1 MNELAH
7 FLTAAYRSFGLAG
20 SLIIILAMLFTALSY
35 SGRKKERYSVL
46 NHFISELGE
55 AGVSSRAW
63 IFNYGLIAGG
73 LLLVPYVIGFG
84 FILNDVWAIFAS
96 LAGLWTVMSCVLVG
110 IFPMN
115 NLAPHIKAA
124 TAFFR
129 GGLVMVI
136 LYGVAIL
143 AQPAGQVKIPL
154 EASIASVLAALSYG
168 SFLFLGR
175 LPENIPA
182 LTEEPD
188 PDLLPERPRFWG
200 LAALEWLVFAS
211 TMAWLLVN
219 AFLF

>member
-1 MNELAH
+1 MRELSQ
-7 FLTAAYRSFGLAG
+7 FLTASYRYFGLAG
-20 SLIIILAMLFTALSY
+20 SLVIIFSMLYAALRY

-73 LLLVPYVIGFG
+73 LLLIPYVLGFG
-84 FILNDVWAIFAS
+84 LVLNNVWAIFATI
-96 LAGLWTVMSCVLVG
+96 AGLRTAVSCSLVG

-124 TAFFR
+124 TSFFR

-136 LYGVAIL
+136 LYGAAIL
-143 AQPAGQVKIPL
+143 AQPAGQGKISVA
-154 EASIASVLAALSYG
+154 ASITSLLAALSYG

-175 LPENIPA
+175 LPENVPA
-182 LTEEPD
+182 LPEDPN
-188 PDLLPERPRFWG
+188 PDLLPDRPRIWG
-200 LAALEWLVFAS
+200 LAALEWLVFAA
-211 TMAWLLVN
+211 TMAWLFVN

>member
-1 MNELAH
+1 MNEPVQ
-7 FLTAAYRSFGLAG
+7 FLTATYRYFGLSG
-20 SLIIILAMLFTALSY
+20 SLVIIFAMLYAALSY

-55 AGVSSRAW
+55 AGVSSGAW

-84 FILNDVWAIFAS
+84 LALNNVWAIFAS
-96 LAGLWTVMSCVLVG
+96 IAGLWTALSCSLVG
-110 IFPMN
+110 IYPMN

-129 GGLVMVI
+129 GGLAMVI
-136 LYGVAIL
+136 LYGAAIL
-143 AQPAGQVKIPL
+143 AQPAGQGKISL
-154 EASIASVLAALSYG
+154 AASITSLLAALSYG

-175 LPENIPA
+175 LPEHTPVLPEDPN
-182 LTEEPD
+182 
-188 PDLLPERPRFWG
+188 PDLIPERPRFWG
-200 LAALEWLVFAS
+200 LAALEWVVLAA
-211 TMAWLLVN
+211 TMAWLFAN